1 MIPLTALILTYN
13 EQENIGRALSA
24 LSSIDQIVIVDSFST
39 DRTVEIARGIR
50 PDVVVR
56 SYAFRSSGHGCRHA
70 RTFRPS
76 HGGSVR
82 RRGADAAMG
91 LRATGRDDDVGA
103 WQISL
108 KCHHPRKRVIQ

>member
-50 PDVVVR
+50 PYVVIN
-56 SYAFRSSGHGCRHA
+56 ST
-70 RTFRPS
+70 TFRLFAEQFNFELS
-76 HGGSVR
+76 NITTEWVLSID
-82 RRGADAAMG
+82 ADYILTPDLITEISG
-91 LRATGRDDDVGA
+91 LN
-103 WQISL
+103 
-108 KCHHPRKRVIQ
+108 P